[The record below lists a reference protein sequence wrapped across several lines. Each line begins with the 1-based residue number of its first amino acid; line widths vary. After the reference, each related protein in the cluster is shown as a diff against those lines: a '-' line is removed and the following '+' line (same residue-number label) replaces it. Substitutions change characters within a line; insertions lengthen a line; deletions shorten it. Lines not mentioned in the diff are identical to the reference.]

1 MVNKLRGIVN
11 VVAIKAPGFGER
23 RKALLQDIAIVTGAE
38 YVAKDLGMKVEAA
51 TLEQLGVARKA
62 REKGEQGGAGVG
74 FGLGLGGGWDG
85 VWVGQRRR
93 RRRGLVGKRLS
104 RRPRLPSR
112 PRPRPPAPTP
122 PIHIPTRRLQVT
134 CANVWTTIIAD
145 AANKEEIDLRV
156 AQIKK
161 ELAETDSV
169 YDTEKL
175 SERVAKL
182 AGGVAVIKVSD
193 EGLGGWGWAGWRR
206 SQGGGGRGCWG
217 GRVAR

>member
-93 RRRGLVGKRLS
+93 RRGLWWGSDV
-104 RRPRLPSR
+104 
-112 PRPRPPAPTP
+112 
-122 PIHIPTRRLQVT
+122 
-134 CANVWTTIIAD
+134 
-145 AANKEEIDLRV
+145 
-156 AQIKK
+156 
-161 ELAETDSV
+161 
-169 YDTEKL
+169 
-175 SERVAKL
+175 
-182 AGGVAVIKVSD
+182 AGGPVSGPDPALGRPHQPHISTSPRAVC
-193 EGLGGWGWAGWRR
+193 R
-206 SQGGGGRGCWG
+206 
-217 GRVAR
+217 